1 MDKKLKIYKIIPQE
15 SALTAI
21 AITDEPATEEY
32 FLAFSGEQALD
43 LQFSEDKKIITGPV
57 MTPGKL
63 IYRNHPKLGEFYVT
77 YDEEGV
83 QRAAELFFKN
93 YNKFN
98 IEHGADKADLT
109 PIESYFSKGEDGHV
123 KGTWIMT
130 AKVNSDSLW
139 ASIKKG
145 DYSGYSYQASFL
157 HDEVQMFNNKDT
169 QKMELKERILK
180 AVSDILFSAEPVVE
194 PTPEPVVEP
203 VVEPI
208 VEPIIEP
215 VVITEPIVEPVVD
228 PRDEAI
234 EKLRLQIE
242 SLQSKIDAY
251 GEQVIAAKATPEVI
265 QGSKGSGKN
274 ENPALEYFK

>member
-1 MDKKLKIYKIIPQE
+1 MDKKLKIYRIIPQE

-32 FLAFSGEQALD
+32 FLAFSGDSKEINLE
-43 LQFSEDKKIITGPV
+43 FSEDKKIITGPV

-98 IEHGADKADLT
+98 IEHGKDKADLT
-109 PIESYFSKGEDGHV
+109 PIESYFSKGNDGFV
-123 KGTWIMT
+123 KGTWVMT
-130 AKVNSDSLW
+130 AKVNSDNLW

-145 DYSGYSYQASFL
+145 EYSGYSYQASFL
-157 HDEVQMFNNKDT
+157 HDEVQMFSKQNT

-180 AVSDILFSAEPVVE
+180 AVNDILFSAEPAVEPQVEPVVE
-194 PTPEPVVEP
+194 PVIEVVEPVVEP
-203 VVEPI
+203 VVT
-208 VEPIIEP
+208 
-215 VVITEPIVEPVVD
+215 TEPIVEPAVD

-234 EKLRLQIE
+234 EMLRVQIE
-242 SLQSKIDAY
+242 ALQKKIDTY
-251 GEQVIAAKATPEVI
+251 GEQIIDPKVTNEVI
-265 QGSKGSGKN
+265 QGAKGSVKD